1 MTLFS
6 LLINSKSNIL
16 QAAYGLILTLVNN
29 NLVLKLGMR
38 RLVIIRCRRPS

>member
-16 QAAYGLILTLVNN
+16 HAAYGLILTLVNN

-38 RLVIIRCRRPS
+38 RRVIIRCRRPS